1 LYLKIEKIQL
11 IENQKFNKMKTTI
24 LSIIAFLVISSAVT
38 KSASAATVNSGNY
51 TVLTDVSR
59 INKIEIYGNVQLY
72 VSDGTADQVKVYN
85 NYYSESALVQSK
97 NGVLRISSYTADK
110 LVVWVTAAD
119 LRTISAYDNADVR
132 SFGSLSKIELD
143 VDLHNNASANLNLD
157 AFNAKLT
164 LTDHAKANL
173 TGNANELNVNREKA
187 TSVNNYNFTAVHLT
201 EKTTNMPVADKDQD
215 IAGI

>member
-1 LYLKIEKIQL
+1 ME
-11 IENQKFNKMKTTI
+11 
-24 LSIIAFLVISSAVT
+24 
-38 KSASAATVNSGNY
+38 
-51 TVLTDVSR
+51 
-59 INKIEIYGNVQLY
+59 LY
-72 VSDGTADQVKVYN
+72 VSDGNTDQVKVYN

-119 LRTISAYDNADVR
+119 LRAISAYDNADVR

-143 VDLHNNASANLNLD
+143 VDLHNNASAKLDLD
-157 AFNAKLT
+157 AFNANVT

-173 TGNANELNVNREKA
+173 TGNANDLTLKRDKA
-187 TSVNNYNFTAVHLT
+187 ASVNNNNFTAVHLT
-201 EKTTNMPVADKDQD
+201 EKTISIPVADKDQD